1 MGGAWFVLISTGVV
15 AATCLVSAV
24 ILLIAE
30 RYLANYGP
38 CTIDIN
44 QGAKKLEVQGG
55 KPLLATLMQQ
65 QIFIPSACGGRGTCA
80 YCKVTITDGA
90 PPVAPTELTLL
101 TPEELKHSVRISC
114 QVKVRN
120 DLAIRIPEHLFLVK
134 QFTGV
139 VERIRDLTHD
149 IKELRIRLVEP
160 AAIEFRP
167 GQYVQLEAP
176 AYGDNPEPV
185 YRAYSISSPP
195 SDQGHIELIIRR
207 VPNGICT
214 TWVFTRLKEGDE
226 VRLNGPYG
234 EFRLTDSDAEMVWI
248 AGGSGMA
255 PFWSMARHMREHGIQ
270 RPCTYFFGA
279 VAQRDLFLTDEF
291 RDLEKALPRF
301 RFVPALSGAE
311 NDGWSGEK
319 GLITQVVERHLKNGA
334 GKEGYLCG
342 SSGMIDASVKVLKA
356 KGIPEDRIFYD
367 KFT

>member
-1 MGGAWFVLISTGVV
+1 MDGASFVLISTAVV

-65 QIFIPSACGGRGTCA
+65 QIFIPSACGGRGTCG
-80 YCKVTITDGA
+80 YCKVKITDGA
-90 PPVAPTELTLL
+90 PPIAPTELTLL
-101 TPEELKHSVRISC
+101 TPEEVKAQVRISC

-120 DLAIRIPEHLFLVK
+120 DLAIEIPEALFRVK
-134 QFTGV
+134 QFTGA
-139 VERIRDLTHD
+139 VERIRNLTHD
-149 IKELRIRLVEP
+149 IRELRIRLAEP
-160 AAIEFRP
+160 AAIEFTP

-185 YRAYSISSPP
+185 YRAYSIASPP
-195 SDQGHIELIIRR
+195 SDTGHVELIVRL

-214 TWVFTRLKEGDE
+214 TWVFTKLKEGDE

-234 EFRLTDSDAEMVWI
+234 EFRLAEGDAEMVWI

-255 PFWSMARHMREHGIQ
+255 PFWSMARHMREHGVQ
-270 RPCTYFFGA
+270 RKCTYFFGA
-279 VAQRDLFLTDEF
+279 VKERDLFFLDEF
-291 RDLEKALPRF
+291 RELERAMPGL

-311 NDGWSGEK
+311 GDGWAGEK
-319 GLITQVVERHLKNGA
+319 GLITQVVERHVSDGS

-342 SSGMIDASVKVLKA
+342 SSGMIDASVKVLRA
-356 KGIPEDRIFYD
+356 KGIPEGRIFYD